1 MIKVSAPGKLMLF
14 GEHAVIHGK
23 PCIVSAVDAR
33 MRVFLKKRK
42 DNKIFLNIPDLNLK
56 NYFISIDDLDKPTE
70 KEVRFVLTA
79 IKNFFEKYKVK
90 RGLEIETKSEFSME
104 YGLGSSSAVTV
115 ATIKALSE
123 FFEIKMGNKELF
135 DLAYKTIL
143 DIQGVGSGF
152 DVATAI
158 YGGTLYFVTGGK
170 LIEKI
175 KVKDIPLVIGYSG
188 EKADTPSLVKMVN
201 EKLKESPEKIKKIFD
216 EIEKIVNLARIEIE
230 NKNWKEV
237 GKLMN
242 LNQDLLRKL
251 GVSSKKLENLIKAAL
266 DSGAYGAKLSGAGGG
281 DCMIAI
287 ADLKNRKSV
296 EMAIE
301 KAGGKIIKLKV
312 PGEGVKIE

>member
-1 MIKVSAPGKLMLF
+1 
-14 GEHAVIHGK
+14 
-23 PCIVSAVDAR
+23 
-33 MRVFLKKRK
+33 
-42 DNKIFLNIPDLNLK
+42 
-56 NYFISIDDLDKPTE
+56 
-70 KEVRFVLTA
+70 
-79 IKNFFEKYKVK
+79 
-90 RGLEIETKSEFSME
+90 ME

-115 ATIKALSE
+115 ATIKAISE
-123 FFEIKMGNKELF
+123 FFEIKMENKELF

-152 DVATAI
+152 DLAAAI
-158 YGGTLYFVTGGK
+158 YGGILYFVTGGK

-175 KVKDIPLVIGYSG
+175 KVKNIPLVIGYSG

-201 EKLKESPEKIKKIFD
+201 EKLKENPKKINKIFD
-216 EIEKIVNLARIEIE
+216 EIEEIVNSARIEIE
-230 NKNWKEV
+230 NENWKEV

-242 LNQDLLRKL
+242 LNQDLLKKL

-287 ADLKNRKSV
+287 ADLENRKNV

-312 PGEGVKIE
+312 PGEGLKIE